1 MRRWLK
7 VSVVA
12 AAVLGL
18 GGWIAQ
24 PYVHQWWVIRTA
36 CDGVLPDGAVRDL
49 MPEGARVTGT
59 EAGGVKAL
67 GDYGCEVTVAGDH
80 SADWRLLSLYAYTR
94 RDDVDREFMSAF
106 PESGFDSQAAM
117 PAGLPGFVSRLGTL
131 QFLLPCPDLG
141 KDADGRQR
149 KLLVH
154 AGVSRNGSWRL
165 PASYEVA
172 VAFAN
177 SASKRLGCGAEPLT
191 APEGVSPADPGED
204 EPKTVPLASA
214 RGTACGPLAGA
225 GLPDPTR
232 WKVDVRLTDA
242 APTGGCEVTFEDE
255 SANGD
260 TKEMDFVAWFGDW
273 SNRLVSGDDPDRPSV
288 TASARCA
295 GEAAHFGLDAS
306 EDIPG
311 VDRAKE
317 RALLRAFA
325 AAQVERRGCTGLEV
339 DDS

>member
-1 MRRWLK
+1 M
-7 VSVVA
+7 A

-36 CDGVLPDGAVRDL
+36 CDGTLPAGAVRDL
-49 MPEGARVTGT
+49 IPEDARITGA

-67 GDYGCEVTVAGDH
+67 GDYGCEVTVAGEH
-80 SADWRLLSLYAYTR
+80 SADRPLLSLYAYTR
-94 RDDVDREFMSAF
+94 RDDQDREFMAAF
-106 PESGFDSQAAM
+106 PESGFGSQAAM
-117 PAGLPGFVSRLGTL
+117 PDGLPGFVSRLGTL
-131 QFLLPCPDLG
+131 EFLLPCPDLG

-154 AGVSRNGSWRL
+154 AGVDHNGSWRR

-172 VAFAN
+172 VAFVN
-177 SASKRLGCGAEPLT
+177 SASKHLGCGAEPLT
-191 APEGVSPADPGED
+191 APEGVSPADPEED
-204 EPKTVPLASA
+204 EPETVPLASA
-214 RGTACGPLAGA
+214 QDTACGWLAGA
-225 GLPDPTR
+225 GLPNPAD
-232 WKVDVRLTDA
+232 WKLDVQLTDM
-242 APTGGCEVTFEDE
+242 APTGGCDVTVDDAAA
-255 SANGD
+255 SGRPKGMN
-260 TKEMDFVAWFGDW
+260 FVAWFGDW
-273 SNRLVSGDDPDRPSV
+273 SSRLVSGNGHERPSL

-306 EDIPG
+306 KDLPG
-311 VDRAKE
+311 VDEAKK

-339 DDS
+339 DGA